1 MSSHKFVLAA
11 ALLLVAGPAT
21 AQAGGQTVGQGPG
34 QRQETPVR
42 IQSTFNFFIPG
53 PSGDSDEAKKSRE
66 NARRAIYE
74 MAAKEC
80 DLLREILAKDCK
92 LESVSS
98 NIGRQYGAQQIA
110 GYTVNG
116 SMSLQITL
124 K

>member
-1 MSSHKFVLAA
+1 MLHLKSAILVGAVM
-11 ALLLVAGPAT
+11 LLAGPVSA
-21 AQAGGQTVGQGPG
+21 QTVGQVAG
-34 QRQETPVR
+34 QRQEAPVR
-42 IQSTFNFFIPG
+42 IQNNFNFFVPG
-53 PSGDSDEAKKSRE
+53 PNTDSDESRKSRD

-80 DLLREILAKDCK
+80 DLLREVLAKDCR

-98 NIGRQYGAQQIA
+98 NINRQFGPQQPD

-116 SMSLQITL
+116 SMSLQITV